1 MSLRVD
7 RWRALAKELTAME
20 HVHHVAAMP
29 VEKRLERGRAAEQ
42 VQAMVMAVLSEA
54 AGAEDSERR
63 VSGLPLVRAAAK
75 YLLTAADRLRR
86 ASLLDAWSAHE
97 QKPEQTQAAIQAA
110 REWDDIMRALST
122 QFGVVHPFAEMVE
135 SLALGER
142 EMQTLGVSLQSL
154 HNGEDLLAL

>member
-1 MSLRVD
+1 
-7 RWRALAKELTAME
+7 ME

-42 VQAMVMAVLSEA
+42 VQAMVMAVLSDAHGASEA
-54 AGAEDSERR
+54 DRR
-63 VSGLPLVRAAAK
+63 ESGMPLIRSAAK

-86 ASLLDAWSAHE
+86 AAIKDAWGQHQRDSERSKAALMAAH
-97 QKPEQTQAAIQAA
+97 
-110 REWDDIMRALST
+110 EWDDIMRALST

-135 SLALGER
+135 SLSLGER
-142 EMQTLGVSLQSL
+142 EMQTLGVSYQKL

>member
-1 MSLRVD
+1 
-7 RWRALAKELTAME
+7 ME

-42 VQAMVMAVLSEA
+42 VQAMVMAVLADAQGKSD
-54 AGAEDSERR
+54 EDRR
-63 VSGLPLVRAAAK
+63 ESGMPLIRSAAK

-86 ASLLDAWSAHE
+86 AALKEAWGLYSRDAERSKAALL
-97 QKPEQTQAAIQAA
+97 AA
-110 REWDDIMRALST
+110 REWDDMMRALST

-135 SLALGER
+135 SLSLGEH
-142 EMQTLGVSLQSL
+142 EMQTLGVSYQTL

>member
-1 MSLRVD
+1 
-7 RWRALAKELTAME
+7 LAQELSAME

-42 VQAMVMAVLSEA
+42 IQAVLVAVLNDVANEA
-54 AGAEDSERR
+54 GSTRHE
-63 VSGLPLVRAAAK
+63 SGLPLNRAAAK

-86 ASLLDAWSAHE
+86 AALKTAWGAHKTDSAKLKDALGEAHE
-97 QKPEQTQAAIQAA
+97 
-110 REWDDIMRALST
+110 WDEIMRALSN

-135 SLALGER
+135 SLSLGEQD
-142 EMQTLGVSLQSL
+142 MQTLGVPCSTL

>member
-1 MSLRVD
+1 
-7 RWRALAKELTAME
+7 ME

-42 VQAMVMAVLSEA
+42 VQAMVMAVLSDA
-54 AGAEDSERR
+54 ASAEDSEKRE
-63 VSGLPLVRAAAK
+63 SGLPLIRAAAK

-86 ASLLDAWSAHE
+86 AALKEAWTAH
-97 QKPEQTQAAIQAA
+97 QRQPEQTQAALQAA

-135 SLALGER
+135 SLSLGEH
-142 EMQTLGVSLQSL
+142 EMQQLGVSLQSL